1 MKERCI
7 FSGVARVEIQGDRVL
22 RFDDDLTPERA
33 RYSVIGFEE
42 TPVTIFD
49 HRPAGLR
56 AIKEVLATGDVDQF
70 APQFN
75 VPSLVE
81 VYSLPPSGLLI
92 VLREAEVTEPAYT
105 LWIAIGIG
113 DMIPVYDY
121 VLEKMEPYGDERFAL
136 LALYRRPNQPEDS
149 PLPVLSAAV

>member
-56 AIKEVLATGDVDQF
+56 AIEEVLATGDVDRF
-70 APQFN
+70 APQFSI
-75 VPSLVE
+75 PSQVD
-81 VYSLPPSGLLI
+81 VFSMDPPGLRI
-92 VLREAEVTEPAYT
+92 VLHESKLVEPAYT

-136 LALYRRPNQPEDS
+136 LALYRRPGQPEES
-149 PLPVLSAAV
+149 PLAVVSAAI